1 MTDEIDA
8 GPMIGTGWNTNPGSG
23 QIAGLRIER
32 TDGRT
37 SLSVWGVSRP
47 ALREWG
53 TVPIERLYRGNPGVT
68 LASAFEARFEFGPM
82 SALLEANLSKG
93 LLMIACMKTFHDGS
107 GRSDTFSRDFF
118 RKAERLPTLR
128 GHPRRSRP
136 SARLVAADD
145 EAGAGQAEIK
155 YAAT

>member
-1 MTDEIDA
+1 MWTW
-8 GPMIGTGWNTNPGSG
+8 WNTNPGSG

-82 SALLEANLSKG
+82 SALLEANLGKG
-93 LLMIACMKTFHDGS
+93 TLIIACMKTFHDGS

-118 RKAERLPTLR
+118 RKAKRHPDAHGRPHHR
-128 GHPRRSRP
+128 GPRPVSWRR
-136 SARLVAADD
+136 
-145 EAGAGQAEIK
+145 
-155 YAAT
+155 